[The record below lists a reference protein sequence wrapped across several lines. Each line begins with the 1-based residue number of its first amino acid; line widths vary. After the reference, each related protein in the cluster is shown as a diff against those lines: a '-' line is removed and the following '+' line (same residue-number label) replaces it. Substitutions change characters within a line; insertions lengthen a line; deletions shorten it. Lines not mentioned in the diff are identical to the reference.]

1 MAGGAGPSKSAQA
14 GATLCNS
21 GAEVYRSATNRPQA
35 GMPLVGGEA
44 GTPWVGRRGFP
55 PLSPTVRPGPPG
67 RGPRGFQHAP
77 FPPIALAEPGR
88 EPADDEPKGKRAEQ
102 EQE

>member
-44 GTPWVGRRGFP
+44 GTPWVGVEAFQ
-55 PLSPTVRPGPPG
+55 LFLQTVDLAPPG
-67 RGPRGFQHAP
+67 RGLAGFHTRR
-77 FPPIALAEPGR
+77 FPPLALAEPGR